1 MTLVPCYPQHPLAFL
16 QTYQQLHP
24 SGFRSLDRNVRYR
37 LLLCRFITLFL
48 RRIDPGSSFARKPQ
62 TTIIHSRKRRV
73 IQQLKYVKRRG
84 IEHVFP
90 DDRLLR
96 QFIIAS
102 SGKRGIPPERLI
114 YYCAERFGPSEEGLE
129 GAQEGDQQQTG
140 DQGCSLN
147 KIWGT
152 ASLSDTLPL
161 FMLLSAWTS
170 ATVAFSPVNSLWM
183 SIAGSFMAHAFIEDY
198 LCHGVTP
205 LQALSE
211 NFAWG
216 VVPVTDGGEEEDTME
231 EIIINE
237 MFGADGGEVGVG
249 WEKLRKQ
256 ILEELIP
263 PQGGPGLEQHLSTN
277 FLVKPENDSEDE
289 GNISLIG
296 TFSLF
301 EKRLVD
307 GMILALVRAV
317 QKPVLAQLEQGR
329 LEGLESGEVE
339 ALLAR
344 AGIPREI

>member
-1 MTLVPCYPQHPLAFL
+1 
-16 QTYQQLHP
+16 
-24 SGFRSLDRNVRYR
+24 
-37 LLLCRFITLFL
+37 
-48 RRIDPGSSFARKPQ
+48 
-62 TTIIHSRKRRV
+62 
-73 IQQLKYVKRRG
+73 
-84 IEHVFP
+84 
-90 DDRLLR
+90 
-96 QFIIAS
+96 
-102 SGKRGIPPERLI
+102 
-114 YYCAERFGPSEEGLE
+114 
-129 GAQEGDQQQTG
+129 
-140 DQGCSLN
+140 
-147 KIWGT
+147 
-152 ASLSDTLPL
+152 
-161 FMLLSAWTS
+161 
-170 ATVAFSPVNSLWM
+170 
-183 SIAGSFMAHAFIEDY
+183 MAHAFIEDY

-216 VVPVTDGGEEEDTME
+216 VVPVTDCGEEEDTME

-237 MFGADGGEVGVG
+237 MFGADGGEVSVG

-277 FLVKPENDSEDE
+277 FLVKPDNDSEDE

-329 LEGLESGEVE
+329 LEGLEPGEVE
-339 ALLAR
+339 ALRAR

>member
-1 MTLVPCYPQHPLAFL
+1 
-16 QTYQQLHP
+16 
-24 SGFRSLDRNVRYR
+24 
-37 LLLCRFITLFL
+37 
-48 RRIDPGSSFARKPQ
+48 
-62 TTIIHSRKRRV
+62 
-73 IQQLKYVKRRG
+73 
-84 IEHVFP
+84 
-90 DDRLLR
+90 
-96 QFIIAS
+96 
-102 SGKRGIPPERLI
+102 
-114 YYCAERFGPSEEGLE
+114 
-129 GAQEGDQQQTG
+129 
-140 DQGCSLN
+140 
-147 KIWGT
+147 
-152 ASLSDTLPL
+152 
-161 FMLLSAWTS
+161 MLLSAWTS
-170 ATVAFSPVNSLWM
+170 ATVACSPVNSLWM

-216 VVPVTDGGEEEDTME
+216 VVPATDGGEGEDEDTME

-237 MFGADGGEVGVG
+237 MFGADGGGVSVG

-277 FLVKPENDSEDE
+277 FLVKSDNDSEDE
-289 GNISLIG
+289 GNTSLIG

-301 EKRLVD
+301 KKRLVD

-344 AGIPREI
+344 VGVPREN